1 MKRTRPSE
9 IKALLTEL
17 DLRPSRT
24 LGQNFLVDENI
35 LNIILDSARV
45 TAADHVLEIG
55 PGLGALTEPLIERAG
70 HVVAIEKDPR
80 LATYIRDTF
89 GSRKNLELIEADAL
103 DLNLPDLMR
112 GQEISQLVSN
122 LPYSAGTRIL
132 MELFDAP
139 SRPRRM
145 VVTLQLDVG
154 ERLAAHPGTKE
165 YGIASIM
172 AQLYYDICLRKV
184 ISRTCFYPT
193 PDVRSA
199 VIELFRKD
207 EPAAPVSDP
216 HYLRELLRWCFSRRR
231 KQLGSILE
239 EAPANVRAG
248 GRTWPQR
255 VRDAGLDLRR
265 RPETLSPVEW
275 ALLANHLGTAENTL

>member
-9 IKALLTEL
+9 IKALLSEL

-45 TAADHVLEIG
+45 TSSDRVLEIG
-55 PGLGALTEPLIERAG
+55 PGLGTLTEPLLERAG
-70 HVVAIEKDPR
+70 HVIAIEKDPR
-80 LATYIRDTF
+80 LAAYIRDTF
-89 GSRKNLELIEADAL
+89 GSHDHFELIEADAL
-103 DLNLPDLMR
+103 DLNLPDLLR
-112 GQEISQLVSN
+112 ERQISQLVSN

-132 MELFDAP
+132 MELFDVPA
-139 SRPRRM
+139 RPRRM

-154 ERLAAHPGTKE
+154 ERLAAQPGTKE

-172 AQLYYDICLRKV
+172 AQLYYDVCIRKV
-184 ISRTCFYPT
+184 ISPTCFYPP

-199 VIELFRKD
+199 IVELFRKD
-207 EPAAPVSDP
+207 EPAAPISDND
-216 HYLRELLRWCFSRRR
+216 YLRGLLRWCFSRRR
-231 KQLGSILE
+231 KQMGSILD
-239 EAPANVRAG
+239 EAPAHLRG
-248 GRTWPQR
+248 DGRSWARR
-255 VRDAGLDLRR
+255 VQASGLDLRR

-275 ALLANHLGTAENTL
+275 ILLANHLGAHN